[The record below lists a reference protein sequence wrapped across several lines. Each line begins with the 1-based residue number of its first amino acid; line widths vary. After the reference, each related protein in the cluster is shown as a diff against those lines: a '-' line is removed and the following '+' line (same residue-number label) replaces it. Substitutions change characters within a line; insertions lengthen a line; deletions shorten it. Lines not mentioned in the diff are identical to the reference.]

1 MNVKKLIRLWNIIST
16 ASVLLV
22 PVVWVGLNYF
32 DLLLVKFWG
41 FTLYTWLYI
50 ISWYAVVFVMAIRP
64 LADLFP
70 KYKFLRQL
78 CLLRRCFWILSA
90 MIIVT
95 FLLDK
100 WITNPASLQAFFS
113 FQDWSW
119 KNPLIAR
126 LSELTAIVLLITSN
140 NFSQRKLW
148 KNWKRVQRVSYIYF
162 ITGWVLAMRYG
173 DEYGVFVSMMGVML
187 LFVMAAAKKS
197 KKLWIF

>member
-50 ISWYAVVFVMAIRP
+50 ISWYAVVFVMA
-64 LADLFP
+64 
-70 KYKFLRQL
+70 
-78 CLLRRCFWILSA
+78 LLRRCFWILSA

-126 LSELTAIVLLITSN
+126 LSELTAIVLLIMNMESLSVWWEWC
-140 NFSQRKLW
+140 FYLW
-148 KNWKRVQRVSYIYF
+148 WQLRKRVKNYGF
-162 ITGWVLAMRYG
+162 FKTKRYNCI
-173 DEYGVFVSMMGVML
+173 E
-187 LFVMAAAKKS
+187 
-197 KKLWIF
+197 I